1 MFNPGAVVNCDFE
14 GFLKFLRSKTRAFL
28 KLDGHDYYVTHTDC
42 FWRVQDCA
50 ELNEKG
56 HFSDCSELV
65 NTMVELVELPW
76 KAGKSIHDL
85 YSDLEVR
92 EAVEQLDT
100 AA

>member
-28 KLDGHDYYVTHTDC
+28 KLDGHDYYVTHTDG

-65 NTMVELVELPW
+65 NTTAELVELPW
-76 KAGKSIHDL
+76 QAGKSIHDL